1 MDEHQKFLAD
11 RLLSEQRPITYRNLS
26 RSLNVHVNTAKS
38 MLFQFHQS
46 QQKNSTI
53 RATYLICGTLE
64 PSDLMKDEHENKES
78 LSQTDDLLHVA
89 KESTVTLAG
98 EDRLQQALNSYESV
112 TSIHIYGLSPK
123 TPGNSWSQEVQSP
136 RCGNKD
142 SAIVDKHGAIYNPSV
157 RLRASKS
164 IISLVSS
171 SHIVPTKSSAEQAD
185 TAKKLP
191 LQSSTP
197 NDRPRSNTRET
208 GLATAT
214 GRMASGSIFQ
224 SFAKAVPKSHI
235 KAAEPAQQENGA
247 DMALSDD
254 GDADD
259 SDILPIKSQSQ
270 SRSEA
275 KTRTQREE
283 LLRHMM
289 EEEDDSEQS
298 DVEEVSAVNQQ
309 AEGKVGPEAGAEAGQ
324 KPGISAGDAPSEI
337 ISGVDN
343 GRRRGK
349 RRVVQKKRILD
360 EQGYMVTIQE
370 PGWESFSEDDTG
382 QPPIKKPTLAST
394 PSSSAKSK
402 KSSGKGAQGS
412 IMAFFNKK

>member
-1 MDEHQKFLAD
+1 MALAHLC
-11 RLLSEQRPITYRNLS
+11 LLYSMSSNIVCFWTLKYS
-26 RSLNVHVNTAKS
+26 S

-46 QQKNSTI
+46 QSIQKNSTI
-53 RATYLICGTLE
+53 RATYLICGTLV
-64 PSDLMKDEHENKES
+64 PSDLIKDEHENKES
-78 LSQTDDLLHVA
+78 FSQTDDLLHVA
-89 KESTVTLAG
+89 KESTLTLAG
-98 EDRLQQALNSYESV
+98 EDRLQRKWSCVVRQPNFDHIVEALNSYESV

-123 TPGNSWSQEVQSP
+123 TPGNSWSQEVQPP

-142 SAIVDKHGAIYNPSV
+142 SAIVDKHGAIYNPRV
-157 RLRASKS
+157 RLRAPKS
-164 IISLVSS
+164 ILSPVSS

-197 NDRPRSNTRET
+197 NDRPRSHTRET
-208 GLATAT
+208 GLAKAT
-214 GRMASGSIFQ
+214 GRMASGSIFE

-235 KAAEPAQQENGA
+235 KAAEPTQQENGA

-259 SDILPIKSQSQ
+259 SDMLPIKSQSQ
-270 SRSEA
+270 SRSEV

-283 LLRHMM
+283 VLRRMM

-298 DVEEVSAVNQQ
+298 DVEEVSAAVNQQ
-309 AEGKVGPEAGAEAGQ
+309 AEEKVGLEAGAEAGQ
-324 KPGISAGDAPSEI
+324 KSEISASDAPSEI

-360 EQGYMVTIQE
+360 EQGYMGMWATRATN
-370 PGWESFSEDDTG
+370 DHT
-382 QPPIKKPTLAST
+382 
-394 PSSSAKSK
+394 
-402 KSSGKGAQGS
+402 
-412 IMAFFNKK
+412 